1 MSENQTVFDIK
12 TLILN
17 EFSNDP
23 VYRLAV
29 LNDLED
35 HLFTKEILSMHHE
48 INYSTVDAGKIIGRA
63 DSTIRNHFR
72 SDLLKYINPEKYG
85 KYYRLNFVSIF
96 KLHLIFLLIE
106 KASKTS
112 IDILVELGIQPAS
125 IEYDTGFEV
134 PKKNHLQPSNR
145 SGNSGDY
152 ELEGRLDELEKNF
165 KIQSIMLSLLKYE
178 KDLSDVDR
186 EIEVYESKIENVQT
200 NAHMKYLEESQT
212 QMLALSL
219 KNPTK
224 KRSLFDS
231 IFKKNNDTELNVM
244 ELSKEIEK
252 KLKEKMKEEM
262 KSKIGEYEEKLK
274 EAREKQIRLKEL
286 HQHEEKKFKALS
298 GEPSKQNLLDNST
311 NS

>member
-1 MSENQTVFDIK
+1 MSENQSVFDIK

-23 VYRLAV
+23 VYRLAL
-29 LNDLED
+29 LNDLEEY
-35 HLFTKEILSMHHE
+35 LFTNEILSMHHE

-106 KASKTS
+106 KAGKTS

-134 PKKNHLQPSNR
+134 PKKNHLQTING
-145 SGNSGDY
+145 SGNSSDY

-165 KIQSIMLSLLKYE
+165 KIQSIMLSILKYE

-186 EIEVYESKIENVQT
+186 EIGVYESKIENVQT

-224 KRSLFDS
+224 KRSLLDS
-231 IFKKNNDTELNVM
+231 IFKKSNGTELNVM
-244 ELSKEIEK
+244 EASKEIEM

-286 HQHEEKKFKALS
+286 HQHEEKKFIALS
-298 GEPSKQNLLDNST
+298 EPSKQNLLDNST
-311 NS
+311 N

>member
-1 MSENQTVFDIK
+1 MSENQAVFDIK

-23 VYRLAV
+23 VYRLAL

-35 HLFTKEILSMHHE
+35 YIFTKEILSMHHE

-85 KYYRLNFVSIF
+85 KYYRLNFVSVF

-106 KASKTS
+106 KAGKTS

-125 IEYDTGFEV
+125 IEYDSGFEL

-145 SGNSGDY
+145 NGNSGEY
-152 ELEGRLDELEKNF
+152 ELEGRLDELEKSF

-186 EIEVYESKIENVQT
+186 EIEVYESKIEKIQT

-224 KRSLFDS
+224 KRSLFD
-231 IFKKNNDTELNVM
+231 IFKKSNDTEVNVL
-244 ELSKEIEK
+244 ELSKEIEM

-262 KSKIGEYEEKLK
+262 KSKIGEYEEKLL
-274 EAREKQIRLKEL
+274 EAREKQIKLKEL
-286 HQHEEKKFKALS
+286 HQQEEKKFKAIS
-298 GEPSKQNLLDNST
+298 EPLQQNFIG
-311 NS
+311 